1 MPNEI
6 SKSVRYQLK
15 IKGLPS
21 REGTI
26 SVRSLMTVLSKLV
39 DCAERGLRLAVEGE
53 SLKRGRLPEWL
64 DRAVDFTVT
73 GMATGST
80 VLNLEAPILGQTI
93 PEQLIQPDLWFLTP
107 SQEDTAV
114 SLVTRSVRDTT
125 NENLESEYY
134 DTGVLNSLQSFRTFI
149 KTEAEQIELSS
160 EDRPQEGFSLNIQ
173 ELAKVDRLKE
183 RIPEPRVFLVSGHLN
198 SIEHNR
204 MRFQLV
210 VKEGQIIPGRVDE
223 EYLPVEAMREFWG
236 KKVTVKGLV
245 HFKASGGVQV
255 IEAQMIKPMEA
266 GELLFQ
272 ELPSIQ
278 TEMDFARAASR
289 GATERKD
296 WLKEIWGK
304 WPGEE
309 SIEKLMEELEH
320 RKS

>member
-1 MPNEI
+1 M
-6 SKSVRYQLK
+6 RYQLK

-134 DTGVLNSLQSFRTFI
+134 DTGVLSSLQSFRTFI
-149 KTEAEQIELSS
+149 KTEAEQIELCS
-160 EDRPQEGFSLNIQ
+160 E
-173 ELAKVDRLKE
+173 
-183 RIPEPRVFLVSGHLN
+183 
-198 SIEHNR
+198 
-204 MRFQLV
+204 
-210 VKEGQIIPGRVDE
+210 
-223 EYLPVEAMREFWG
+223 
-236 KKVTVKGLV
+236 
-245 HFKASGGVQV
+245 
-255 IEAQMIKPMEA
+255 
-266 GELLFQ
+266 
-272 ELPSIQ
+272 
-278 TEMDFARAASR
+278 
-289 GATERKD
+289 
-296 WLKEIWGK
+296 
-304 WPGEE
+304 
-309 SIEKLMEELEH
+309 
-320 RKS
+320 